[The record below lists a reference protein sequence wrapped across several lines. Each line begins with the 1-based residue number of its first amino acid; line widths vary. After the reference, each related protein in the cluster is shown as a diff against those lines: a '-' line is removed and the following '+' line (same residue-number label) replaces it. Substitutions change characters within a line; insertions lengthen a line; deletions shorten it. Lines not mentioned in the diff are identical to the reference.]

1 MNALSRELRWAAI
14 ALVQLPIVC
23 SLTVVGHLL
32 VPYAWFRGLFRIPN
46 ETVLV
51 PLWVG
56 LGLTIP
62 VSVAVLTVLTLD
74 LVRSLSGRR
83 VWVTA
88 IEHVL
93 AAMFGALFFYQ
104 WEAWTSDR
112 TFDFSARVL
121 GLSYLVGNVVLAAIY
136 WPRIAFRSLRVATPA
151 PPR

>member
-23 SLTVVGHLL
+23 SLTVVGRLL
-32 VPYAWFRGLFRIPN
+32 VPYAWFRDLFRIPN
-46 ETVLV
+46 EAVLV
-51 PLWVG
+51 PFWVG

-62 VSVAVLTVLTLD
+62 VSVAVMTVLTLD
-74 LVRSLSGRR
+74 LVRSLRGRR

-93 AAMFGALFFYQ
+93 AAMFGALCFYQ
-104 WEAWTSDR
+104 WEAWTSGR
-112 TFDFSARVL
+112 SFDFSAGVL

-136 WPRIAFRSLRVATPA
+136 WPRLVFRSLRAANPV